1 VSVSE
6 NEEERAGR
14 DPRRSGVRLAVS
26 IAIEYSRLRE
36 TTTDQFEAR
45 ISTVG
50 LLVLG
55 GIAAV
60 IMLAFL
66 VPRILSLIP

>member
-1 VSVSE
+1 VD
-6 NEEERAGR
+6 EEADERASR

-26 IAIEYSRLRE
+26 IAIEYTRLRE
-36 TTTDQFEAR
+36 TTTDRFEAR
-45 ISTVG
+45 ISTIG

-60 IMLAFL
+60 IMLWVI
-66 VPRILSLIP
+66 VPRILALVP

>member
-1 VSVSE
+1 MD
-6 NEEERAGR
+6 EEADERASR

-26 IAIEYSRLRE
+26 IAIEYTRLRE
-36 TTTDQFEAR
+36 TTTDRFEAR
-45 ISTVG
+45 ISTIG

-60 IMLAFL
+60 IMLWVI
-66 VPRILSLIP
+66 VPRILALVP